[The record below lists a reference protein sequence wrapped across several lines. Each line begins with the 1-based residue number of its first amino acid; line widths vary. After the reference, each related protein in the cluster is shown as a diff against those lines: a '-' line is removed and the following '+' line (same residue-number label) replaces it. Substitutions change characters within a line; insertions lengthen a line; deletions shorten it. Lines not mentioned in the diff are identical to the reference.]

1 MRPILTRALIDAD
14 TRDRAPGNPIRF
26 TIASGGEKR
35 DGLDLDMSRFQLGNF
50 NRNPVLLW
58 MHGRESRG
66 SLPLGRWQ
74 NLARSEDSISGE
86 AVFDQEDAFA
96 VEVESKYRRGFLNA
110 VSVSWLPQRVEDG
123 WRYDMLEASAV
134 GVPADPD
141 ALVVGRD
148 FLTAVSEF
156 EERERSG
163 LTLENVLV
171 HLRASIEVEPRP
183 DLDGILSEQ
192 LARSE
197 AFRAATAKALAR

>member
-14 TRDRAPGNPIRF
+14 TRDRAPGEPMRF

-35 DGLDLDMSRFQLGNF
+35 DGLDLDMTRFQLGNF

-74 NLARSEDSISGE
+74 NLTRSEDAISGE

-148 FLTAVSEF
+148 FHAAVVEF
-156 EERERSG
+156 EERERSS
-163 LTLENVLV
+163 LVLQDV
-171 HLRASIEVEPRP
+171 MVNLRVNVEPARP
-183 DLDGILSEQ
+183 SLESFLEESLAVSET
-192 LARSE
+192 
-197 AFRAATAKALAR
+197 FRAATAKALSR